1 MPFQM
6 SDKNQRGYIALF
18 TALTV
23 SGLVAASGAVL
34 VLALSVSQQSVQTVQ
49 DKDQARALARGCARM
64 IERAASVEGY
74 ESMHERRMT
83 VVGVGECTVAEDV
96 EYPDDSRQL
105 HIRAAVS
112 GTMLDMRVV
121 LDGATR
127 EIRAQSESP

>member
-34 VLALSVSQQSVQTVQ
+34 VLALSVSQESIQTAQ

-74 ESMHERRMT
+74 ESLRGRRVT
-83 VVGVGECTVAEDV
+83 VVGVGECIIAEDV
-96 EYPDDSRQL
+96 GYPDDSHRL

-112 GTMLDMRVV
+112 DTTLDMRVV
-121 LDGATR
+121 LDGATK